1 MQEHRG
7 PVAWSRG
14 ADVASSGPNRFL
26 GLRRFVAP
34 AVLLLL
40 LLACSRSAPRA
51 DAFVS
56 DSSGTDDRISSCS
69 GPNASG
75 PDCTQSALVAVR
87 QRVAYLGFAA
97 SALLGLAGIAWFVR
111 VRAEVRALS
120 QPAFLVMPRIDEGLL
135 PIAGAEPDRAG
146 IPRDLV
152 RSGFVGDV
160 GPPVVGNGVA
170 PPFAAPAP
178 ARPRY
183 AHPGPART
191 QEMALGPAAD
201 GQPLL
206 FSVSTARSAMEPVQA
221 ADATLQFLPGRLVH
235 ALGGKSADIRF
246 VRQPGP
252 ATVVTLG
259 RQEGPAGRH
268 VQLVEP
274 TVSRLHARM
283 RYSGGRWTIGNL
295 SQTNPLR
302 VNGRALGSAAETHML
317 SDGDRVAVGEL
328 VLVFRER

>member
-1 MQEHRG
+1 MLDLRG

-14 ADVASSGPNRFL
+14 ADVASSGPNRFV
-26 GLRRFVAP
+26 GLRRLVVP
-34 AVLLLL
+34 ASLLL

-56 DSSGTDDRISSCS
+56 DSTGTDDRISCTDPS
-69 GPNASG
+69 ASG
-75 PDCTQSALVAVR
+75 PDCAQPAVVAVR
-87 QRVAYLGFAA
+87 QRLAYIRFTA

-111 VRAEVRALS
+111 VRAEVRALAR
-120 QPAFLVMPRIDEGLL
+120 PAFLVMPRIDEGLL
-135 PIAGAEPDRAG
+135 PIAGAEPDGAG
-146 IPRDLV
+146 LPRDLV
-152 RSGFVGDV
+152 RSGLVGDV
-160 GPPVVGNGVA
+160 GPPVVRNGVA
-170 PPFAAPAP
+170 PPLAAPAP
-178 ARPRY
+178 ARPLF
-183 AHPGPART
+183 AHHSRART
-191 QEMALGPAAD
+191 QEMALGPGFD

-206 FSVSTARSAMEPVQA
+206 FSVGTARSAMEPVQA

-235 ALGGKSADIRF
+235 AAGGKRTDIRF

-302 VNGRALGSAAETHML
+302 VNGRALGSAAETHLL
-317 SDGDRVAVGEL
+317 SDGDHVEVGEL